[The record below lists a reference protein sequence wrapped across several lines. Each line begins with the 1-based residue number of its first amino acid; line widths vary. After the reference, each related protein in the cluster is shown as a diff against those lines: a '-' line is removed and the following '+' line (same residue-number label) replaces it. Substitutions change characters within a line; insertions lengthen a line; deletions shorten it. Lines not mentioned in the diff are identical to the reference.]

1 METVSKKRYSSEFK
15 AQAVGL
21 VGTGKPV
28 KDVARDLGLSEGV
41 LYEWVRK
48 AGPQPAQFGS
58 AGGRAEGESSGA
70 DELRRLRR
78 ENAHLKME
86 NDILKK
92 AAVILGTKPL
102 RGDEP

>member
-1 METVSKKRYSSEFK
+1 METVSKKRYTTEFK

-21 VGTGKPV
+21 VGAGKPV
-28 KDVARDLGLSEGV
+28 KDVARDLEISEGV

-48 AGPQPAQFGS
+48 AGPQPAQLGS
-58 AGGRAEGESSGA
+58 AGGPAVSEPSAA

-78 ENAHLKME
+78 ENAQLKLE

-92 AAVILGTKPL
+92 AAVILGTKAPSS
-102 RGDEP
+102 DER